1 MAKVDVEAD
10 AMVDELKEVE
20 KGKLQGDPSDKPSL
34 NLSKFLRRV

>member
-1 MAKVDVEAD
+1 MAKVVEAD
-10 AMVDELKEVE
+10 AIVEELKVD